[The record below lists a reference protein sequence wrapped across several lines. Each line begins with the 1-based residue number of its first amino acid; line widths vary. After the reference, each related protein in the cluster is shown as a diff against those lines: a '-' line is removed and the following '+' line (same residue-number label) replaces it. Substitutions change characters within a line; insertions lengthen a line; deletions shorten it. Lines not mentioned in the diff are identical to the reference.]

1 MKWIA
6 AHTWLLLLVP
16 LVSGIL
22 LCYYTNF
29 PKDLFCKTAVDYL
42 DCDTVLALHLVS
54 EGQERAKTIRYTAEA
69 PDRSRLLLY
78 LQKDS
83 LPYPCI
89 GDVLLVQT
97 RVERGD
103 SLGAFDYG
111 RYLRLHGIVGSAWA
125 HRGNWMVVGHSP
137 VKGIRATAE
146 RWQRWLY
153 QRYKQMGIHE
163 PELGILSA
171 LTLGYR
177 EELDKQVQQSFSAAG
192 AMHILA
198 VSGLHTGI
206 VWGIIVW
213 LLTLGGYARPLYHQR
228 WRRTLLVSLTLISL
242 WGYAFLT
249 GLSPS
254 VMRSALMVSLLEIAW
269 LLDRDARGI
278 NYLAAAAVIILLI
291 NPLALWS
298 VSFQLS
304 FAAMA
309 AIMLV
314 AERMQQRIVLRG
326 NVWHYIVGLLIMSV
340 AAQIGTIPLTLHY
353 FGQTSNYFAL
363 TNIVV
368 IPAAFVLLLLGM
380 SSLAFS
386 WCMLGH
392 WLAAAAQMGTRWL
405 RLFVEWIEQLPYA
418 TTHITL
424 SVPSVVLCYIAIVC
438 GLMLLRGDKVHWW
451 WLVGVVACAV
461 MIVVTETMQ
470 INIHCYENLF
480 SS

>member
-6 AHTWLLLLVP
+6 AHTWLLLLIP

-22 LCYYTNF
+22 LCYYTGF
-29 PKDLFCKTAVDYL
+29 PKDLFHQTEVDYL

-83 LPYPCI
+83 LSYPHT
-89 GDVLLVQT
+89 GDILLVQT

-103 SLGAFDYG
+103 TLGAFDYG

-125 HRGNWMVVGHSP
+125 HRGNWMLISHSP
-137 VKGIRATAE
+137 LKGLRATAE
-146 RWQRWLY
+146 RCQRWLY
-153 QRYKQMGIHE
+153 QRYQQMGIRDLA
-163 PELGILSA
+163 LGILSA

-177 EELDKQVQQSFSAAG
+177 EELDKQVQHSFSAAG

-206 VWGIIVW
+206 VWGVIVW
-213 LLTLGGYARPLYHQR
+213 ILTLGGFARPLYHQTG
-228 WRRTLLVSLTLISL
+228 RRALLVGLTLIAL

-269 LLDRDARGI
+269 LLDREARGI

-309 AIMLV
+309 AIILV
-314 AERMQQRIVLRG
+314 AQRMQQRIVLCG
-326 NVWHYIVGLLIMSV
+326 KVWQYIVGLLIMSI
-340 AAQIGTIPLTLHY
+340 AAQIGTLPLTLHY

-380 SSLAFS
+380 SSLVFS
-386 WCMLGH
+386 WCIVGSC
-392 WLAAAAQMGTRWL
+392 LAAVAQTCTHLL

-418 TTHITL
+418 TTHIITL
-424 SVPSVVLCYIAIVC
+424 SVPSVSLCYIAIAC
-438 GLMLLRGDKVHWW
+438 GLMFLRGDKVHWW
-451 WLVGVVACAV
+451 WLTGVVACAA
-461 MIVVTETMQ
+461 MIILIETTL
-470 INIHCYENLF
+470 IIH
-480 SS
+480 

>member
-1 MKWIA
+1 MRWIA
-6 AHTWLLLLVP
+6 AHTWLLLLIP

-22 LCYYTNF
+22 LCYYTGF
-29 PKDLFCKTAVDYL
+29 PKNLFHKTEVDYL

-69 PDRSRLLLY
+69 ADRSRLLLY

-83 LPYPCI
+83 LTYPNI
-89 GDVLLVQT
+89 GDILLVKTTVQ
-97 RVERGD
+97 RGD
-103 SLGAFDYG
+103 TLGNFDYG
-111 RYLRLHGIVGSAWA
+111 RYLRLQGIVGSAWA
-125 HRGNWMVVGHSP
+125 HRGNWQIIGHSP
-137 VKGIRATAE
+137 LKGLRATAE
-146 RWQRWLY
+146 RCQRWLY

-213 LLTLGGYARPLYHQR
+213 ILTLGGYARPLYHQR
-228 WRRTLLVSLTLISL
+228 GRRTLLVSTTLIAL

-254 VMRSALMVSLLEIAW
+254 VMRSALMVTLLSTG
-269 LLDRDARGI
+269 GI
-278 NYLAAAAVIILLI
+278 LERNMQGLNYLAAAAVIILLI

-309 AIMLV
+309 AIILV
-314 AERMQQRIVLRG
+314 AQRMQQRIVLRG
-326 NVWHYIVGLLIMSV
+326 KMKQYIGSLLIMSI
-340 AAQIGTIPLTLHY
+340 AAQIGTLPLTLHY
-353 FGQTSNYFAL
+353 FGQTSNFFAL

-368 IPAAFVLLLLGM
+368 IPAAFVLLLLGIAA
-380 SSLAFS
+380 LTFS
-386 WCMLGH
+386 WCIVGT
-392 WLAAAAQMGTRWL
+392 WLASIAQQTTHWL
-405 RLFVEWIEQLPYA
+405 RLFVEWIEHLPYS
-418 TTHITL
+418 TTHIHL
-424 SVPSVVLCYIAIVC
+424 STTSVIICYLAIAFSL
-438 GLMLLRGDKVHWW
+438 LMMRGDKIHWW
-451 WLVGVVACAV
+451 WLIGVVASAIT
-461 MIVVTETMQ
+461 IVIIETP
-470 INIHCYENLF
+470 ILKIL
-480 SS
+480 

>member
-6 AHTWLLLLVP
+6 AHTWLLLLIP

-22 LCYYTNF
+22 LCYYTGF
-29 PKDLFCKTAVDYL
+29 PKDLFHQTEVDYL

-83 LPYPCI
+83 LSYPHT
-89 GDVLLVQT
+89 GDILLVQT

-103 SLGAFDYG
+103 TLGAFDYG

-125 HRGNWMVVGHSP
+125 HRGNWMLIGHSP
-137 VKGIRATAE
+137 LKGLSATAE
-146 RWQRWLY
+146 RCQRWLY
-153 QRYKQMGIHE
+153 QRYQQMGIRD

-177 EELDKQVQQSFSAAG
+177 EELDKQVQHSFSAAG

-206 VWGIIVW
+206 VWGVIVW
-213 LLTLGGYARPLYHQR
+213 ILTLGGFARPLYHQTG
-228 WRRTLLVSLTLISL
+228 RRALLVGLTLIAL

-269 LLDRDARGI
+269 LLDREARGI

-309 AIMLV
+309 AIILV
-314 AERMQQRIVLRG
+314 AQRMQQRIVLRG
-326 NVWHYIVGLLIMSV
+326 KVWQYIVGLLIMSI
-340 AAQIGTIPLTLHY
+340 AAQIGTLPLTLHY

-380 SSLAFS
+380 SSLVFS
-386 WCMLGH
+386 WCIVGSC
-392 WLAAAAQMGTRWL
+392 LAAVAQTCTHLL

-424 SVPSVVLCYIAIVC
+424 SVPSVALCYIAIAC
-438 GLMLLRGDKVHWW
+438 GLMFLRGDKVHWW
-451 WLVGVVACAV
+451 WLSGVVVCATA
-461 MIVVTETMQ
+461 IILIETTL
-470 INIHCYENLF
+470 INTSWIC
-480 SS
+480 